1 MEPQQNP
8 PQPQQ
13 SASDYYNKYRKRS
26 FFLSRITVLSS
37 MVVLVL
43 ALGINISLL
52 YSHSAN
58 TIASHAAGHEN
69 PQTSLP
75 SLSAGCE
82 YQQVKGG
89 FVVACPTATPTPAV
103 TVPIN
108 VAIPQLPPQCNIS

>member
-8 PQPQQ
+8 IQPQQ
-13 SASDYYNKYRKRS
+13 SASDYYNKYKKRS

-37 MVVLVL
+37 MVVLIV

-52 YSHSAN
+52 YSHS
-58 TIASHAAGHEN
+58 TSTVASHAASSEN
-69 PQTSLP
+69 STTNLP
-75 SLSAGCE
+75 SLPAGCD

-89 FVVACPTATPTPAV
+89 FVVVCPTATPTPGP

-108 VAIPQLPPQCNIS
+108 VALP